1 MFSWERERKKNIIYS
16 TRLFFL
22 GTHQNVFTS
31 NQGEN
36 QRKKGNI
43 KMCCFQEHDAPLW
56 NVANVQ
62 LGSNFFLLPF
72 FSLAFLFGFCFVFSL
87 DFLFGFVLLYY
98 HMFSFCIFFFFLL
111 PLISVFFSILFTS
124 IYFWFVHPSFFFFEK
139 NPSFFLIIGFFFL
152 LFFLLIC
159 FVI

>member
-1 MFSWERERKKNIIYS
+1 MFSWERERKKKIIYS

-36 QRKKGNI
+36 QRKKGSI
-43 KMCCFQEHDAPLW
+43 KMCCFLEHNALLW

-62 LGSNFFLLPF
+62 LGSNFFILPS

-124 IYFWFVHPSFFFFEK
+124 ILFLVCSSFL
-139 NPSFFLIIGFFFL
+139 FLF
-152 LFFLLIC
+152 
-159 FVI
+159 

>member
-98 HMFSFCIFFFFLL
+98 HMFSFCNFFFL
-111 PLISVFFSILFTS
+111 SVTSHFRFLFYF
-124 IYFWFVHPSFFFFEK
+124 IYEYLFLVCSSFFFIF
-139 NPSFFLIIGFFFL
+139 
-152 LFFLLIC
+152 
-159 FVI
+159 